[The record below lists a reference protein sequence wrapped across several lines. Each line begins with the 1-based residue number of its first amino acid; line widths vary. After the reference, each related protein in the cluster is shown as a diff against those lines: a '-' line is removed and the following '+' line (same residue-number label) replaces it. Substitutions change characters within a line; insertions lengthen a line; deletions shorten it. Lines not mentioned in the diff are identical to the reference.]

1 MLSSI
6 ECNTWPLVTLG
17 LAFYAYCKIIA
28 SRPWWKAQSIDEL
41 QLYKFLIWIQT
52 KVQYNET
59 GPYLRRLKRRC
70 SEVSASCFDV
80 GLQRRYCCHVDIH
93 EGFFASVAAAVA
105 ASVAV
110 IFMFDAANNLLSL
123 SLNIHLLHHLESKR
137 MLQILWCLLSTSK
150 HSSVQNHRK

>member
-1 MLSSI
+1 M
-6 ECNTWPLVTLG
+6 
-17 LAFYAYCKIIA
+17 
-28 SRPWWKAQSIDEL
+28 
-41 QLYKFLIWIQT
+41 
-52 KVQYNET
+52 QYNET

-93 EGFFASVAAAVA
+93 EGFFASAAAAVA

-110 IFMFDAANNLLSL
+110 IFMFDAANNILSL

-137 MLQILWCLLSTSK
+137 MLQTL
-150 HSSVQNHRK
+150 